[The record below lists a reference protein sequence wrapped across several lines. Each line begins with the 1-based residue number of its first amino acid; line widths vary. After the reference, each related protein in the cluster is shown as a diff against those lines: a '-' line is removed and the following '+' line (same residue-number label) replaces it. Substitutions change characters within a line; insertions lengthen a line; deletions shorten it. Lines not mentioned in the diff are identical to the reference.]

1 MKKLE
6 ITYRNLG
13 CVPNEIIL
21 GIYNGLYPNEPIVSA
36 LDLTDP
42 QKAKLFKETITP
54 YTHDSILALKQQCAQ
69 EMKDAF
75 AKYLQ
80 EGNHSTDDIHNK
92 KLNLYYVEYKDKIKH
107 LEKVISASIN
117 FYRNL
122 DELYN
127 GSIVDELVAG
137 KPFELSRPNN
147 TTDRFLVTNGNLIY
161 VNEGISGARSGF
173 LYTEYDCQ
181 EILDNLINEMYE
193 ENNITKLS
201 KETFTQEENE

>member
-6 ITYRNLG
+6 ITYRNLQ

-21 GIYNGLYPNEPIVSA
+21 GIYNCLHDTESIVTA
-36 LDLTDP
+36 
-42 QKAKLFKETITP
+42 I
-54 YTHDSILALKQQCAQ
+54 DSIIAIKNKHAQ
-69 EMKDAF
+69 EMKEQF
-75 AKYLQ
+75 AKYL
-80 EGNHSTDDIHNK
+80 EKGKHSVDDIKSRK
-92 KLNLYYVEYKDKIKH
+92 KLLYIEYRNKIRQ
-107 LEKVISASIN
+107 LETVVSASIN

-122 DELYN
+122 DQLYD
-127 GSIVDELVAG
+127 GKIVDELCAG

-173 LYTEYDCQ
+173 LYTEYDCE
-181 EILDNLINEMYE
+181 EIIDTLIYQMYE
-193 ENNITKLS
+193 ENNITKLT